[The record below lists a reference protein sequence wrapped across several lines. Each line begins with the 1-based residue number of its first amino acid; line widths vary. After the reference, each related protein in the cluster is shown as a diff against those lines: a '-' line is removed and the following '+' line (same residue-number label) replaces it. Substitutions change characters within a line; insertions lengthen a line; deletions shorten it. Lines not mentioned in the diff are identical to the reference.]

1 MTAGSAVH
9 RPQPSLD
16 DPDPAMST
24 LPIDH
29 VLRDGGGDHLIVVPT
44 SASVHDAV
52 ALMAARDVGA
62 VVVMA
67 EDDLFAGIFTERD
80 LLKRVVHAQLDPRNT
95 PVSEV
100 MSRDVQFVSGSTPVE
115 AALALLHVNRYRHL
129 LVMDGQQVRGVV
141 SMRDLAYALLRQGTG
156 RLEAA
161 VRAARHQAD
170 GGI

>member
-1 MTAGSAVH
+1 
-9 RPQPSLD
+9 
-16 DPDPAMST
+16 MST
-24 LPIDH
+24 LLIDH

-80 LLKRVVHAQLDPRNT
+80 LLKRVVYAQIDPRNT
-95 PVSEV
+95 PVGEV
-100 MSRDVQFVSGSTPVE
+100 MTRNVQFVSGSTAVE

-129 LVMDGQQVRGVV
+129 LVIDGQRVRGLV
-141 SMRDLAYALLRQGTG
+141 SMRALADALLHQGQG

-161 VRAARHQAD
+161 VRAALHQAE
-170 GGI
+170 GGV